1 MNITKKTLL
10 NTLWFVVEVI
20 GIFIVIQLIRIVI
33 GNLDA
38 VYSGI
43 IMVIIAG
50 ILFLAAYLVAKNK
63 DNIHSK
69 NQSSKTF
76 SGTYS

>member
-10 NTLWFVVEVI
+10 SSLWFAVEVI
-20 GIFIVIQLIRIVI
+20 GILVLIQLIRIVI
-33 GNLDA
+33 GSLDA
-38 VYSGI
+38 VYSGL

-50 ILFLAAYLVAKNK
+50 ILFLAAYLVAKHK
-63 DNIHSK
+63 DNKHSK

>member
-10 NTLWFVVEVI
+10 NSIWFAAEVI
-20 GIFIVIQLIRIVI
+20 GIFVLIQLIRIVI

-38 VYSGI
+38 VYSGL

-50 ILFLAAYLVAKNK
+50 ILFLAAYMVAKNK
-63 DNIHSK
+63 DNNHSK

-76 SGTYS
+76 SGTFS

>member
-10 NTLWFVVEVI
+10 NSIWFAAEVI
-20 GIFIVIQLIRIVI
+20 GIFVLIQLIRIVI

-38 VYSGI
+38 VYSGL

-50 ILFLAAYLVAKNK
+50 ILFLAAYMVAKNK
-63 DNIHSK
+63 DDNHSK
-69 NQSSKTF
+69 NQGSKTF
-76 SGTYS
+76 SNTFS

>member
-1 MNITKKTLL
+1 MNITKKTLFSS
-10 NTLWFVVEVI
+10 LWFSAEVI
-20 GIFIVIQLIRIVI
+20 GIFVVIQLIRIVI

-50 ILFLAAYLVAKNK
+50 ILFIAAYLVAKNK
-63 DNIHSK
+63 DNNHSK
-69 NQSSKTF
+69 NQSGKTI
-76 SGTYS
+76 SDTYS